1 MEYTLSMQT
10 ATAPLPIERRRSLS
24 GAALRTFFNIARDWR
39 LSTQEQMQL
48 LGLSASSTFFKWK
61 KDPAVTLPRDTLE
74 RISYILGIY
83 KALQILLPDNEAA
96 DSWVRKPNHAPLFN
110 GRSAL
115 ERMLSGNVA
124 DLFVVRQYLDAERGG
139 W

>member
-1 MEYTLSMQT
+1 MQT
-10 ATAPLPIERRRSLS
+10 ATVALPIERRRSLS

-83 KALQILLPDNEAA
+83 KALQILLPEQQAA
-96 DSWVRKPNHAPLFN
+96 DNWVRKPNQAPPFG